1 MNTMFLDED
10 EVREMTDRKTR
21 SAQRKML
28 NALGITYKV
37 RADGSV
43 LVLRAH
49 VERELGGAPAQS
61 ARKREFI
68 PNWNAA
74 NA

>member
-1 MNTMFLDED
+1 MSTMFLDEE

-37 RADGSV
+37 RADGSI

-49 VERELGGAPAQS
+49 VERELGGASTEAV
-61 ARKREFI
+61 RKKEFV
-68 PNWNAA
+68 PNWSAA